1 VQGTFELTTF
11 LLTFTSKG
19 LMNRAHSYK
28 AKVQENCGMCDNCSE
43 EAKDEID
50 ITIHAQK
57 FLSCMK
63 RTGEYFGAG
72 HITDILR
79 GSKSQKIMDKNHNLL
94 PTYNI
99 GSDLSKEQWFH
110 LSRQFIRL
118 DLIYKDTQYGSLKI
132 KDKGWNVLQNNLSV
146 DGLLMEDKVKF
157 KKLKEID
164 YDFDQA
170 LFEQLRNKRKEI
182 ASASSLPPYII
193 FPDKAL
199 IEMSAFFPQSETGF
213 MKINGV
219 GQVKFEKYG
228 NTFLNIIK
236 DYCNEF
242 GIEEKV
248 KEDSTNYKL
257 NSGNSKHKE
266 EDLKTIFTLNDVR
279 EEYPKAYEKWTE
291 NDDKLLKES
300 YLIDANISELAKLF
314 QRNFGAIKSRLK
326 KIGLIK

>member
-1 VQGTFELTTF
+1 
-11 LLTFTSKG
+11 
-19 LMNRAHSYK
+19 
-28 AKVQENCGMCDNCSE
+28 
-43 EAKDEID
+43 
-50 ITIHAQK
+50 
-57 FLSCMK
+57 
-63 RTGEYFGAG
+63 
-72 HITDILR
+72 
-79 GSKSQKIMDKNHNLL
+79 MDKNHNLL